1 MRLRVEVEE
10 APRSRRHR
18 RAARSAPGSTVQA
31 SHSHLSAEFLGV
43 PAEQLRDGTLISGL
57 LIAAASAVGFSSIG
71 VPSVR
76 DETTGSLS
84 ASLLLEGGHI
94 VVHAVPSRETLL
106 FDIVSPA
113 SHDCRKAVEVFARR
127 LTSRDVKTVVRSRG

>member
-1 MRLRVEVEE
+1 MRAVAEE
-10 APRSRRHR
+10 PPRNRRRH
-18 RAARSAPGSTVQA
+18 RAARSARGSTVQA
-31 SHSHLSAEFLGV
+31 SHSHLSAEFHGV

-71 VPSVR
+71 IPSIR

-94 VVHAVPSRETLL
+94 VVHAVPSHETLL

-113 SHDCRKAVEVFARR
+113 SHDCRKGIEVFARR